1 MTGLFC
7 LDVTSFRLPFLREE
21 WLVFVVMGLGVL
33 DEKRLGVFSFF
44 FGAVDGYAGIWQGC
58 CSLSL
63 VVGMRPF
70 CFSTTFFVSWS
81 SVHSFS

>member
-7 LDVTSFRLPFLREE
+7 LDVTSFRLPSLMEE
-21 WLVFVVMGLGVL
+21 WLVIVGWGLEGLVERGL
-33 DEKRLGVFSFF
+33 DCLYFLSD
-44 FGAVDGYAGIWQGC
+44 VDGYTGIWQGC

-70 CFSTTFFVSWS
+70 
-81 SVHSFS
+81 